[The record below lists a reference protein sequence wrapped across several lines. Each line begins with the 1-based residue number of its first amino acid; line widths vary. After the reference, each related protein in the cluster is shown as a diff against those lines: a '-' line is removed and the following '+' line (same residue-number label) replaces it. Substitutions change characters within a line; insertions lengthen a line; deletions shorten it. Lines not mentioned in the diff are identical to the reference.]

1 MRSSS
6 TKEGSCSEPPRK
18 KTRKGKHVAL
28 PDTEIDTNV
37 CCVCFGL
44 YTEDVSGA
52 DWIECACGHW
62 LHEERAE
69 ECVVDAGGKESFATY
84 VCNHLQLLSSSPCL
98 TLSTGSFCV
107 IHICVLIIWD

>member
-1 MRSSS
+1 METREKKSDEAAKKRCSRRVTQKTPLGDGVRSNR

-18 KTRKGKHVAL
+18 KIRKGKHVAV

-62 LHEERAE
+62 LHEECAE
-69 ECVVDAGGKESFATY
+69 ECVVDANSKERFCP
-84 VCNHLQLLSSSPCL
+84 VC
-98 TLSTGSFCV
+98 V
-107 IHICVLIIWD
+107 